1 MAKFWN
7 SFKVLAAAGLLCA
20 GLSSSQ
26 ASSPR
31 DTSCE
36 ITGTVNYL
44 KQVDKSPYADGT
56 PTQMTIRETHISV
69 NVLARRPHAK
79 DAPKESHCYKS
90 VEANERQIYKLCS
103 STMPAKGDRILGT
116 EGGSTGSASHTRCL
130 FDVIALPGKKD
141 PAKDKG
147 PL

>member
-1 MAKFWN
+1 MAKFYN
-7 SFKVLAAAGLLCA
+7 SLKIIAAAGLLCA

-26 ASSPR
+26 ASTAR
-31 DTSCE
+31 DNSCE

-44 KQVDKSPYADGT
+44 KQVEKSPYADGT
-56 PTQMTIRETHISV
+56 PTQMTIQETHISV

-79 DAPKESHCYKS
+79 DAPKESHCNKS

-103 STMPAKGDRILGT
+103 STKPQKGDRILGT
-116 EGGSTGSASHTRCL
+116 EGGSTGSAAHTRCL

-141 PAKDKG
+141 KG